1 MNKNSILKK
10 LPVLCIGA
18 LLLVACTREGAQS
31 TVSVVGIGT
40 VAAQPD
46 MIQILISI
54 SQTAQTT
61 RQAQEE
67 VNLQVRRV
75 LALLQTE
82 NIKDTHISTPSLRF
96 TQEYEWSGNRRV
108 LVGQK
113 VEQIMTFVI
122 QDLQQD
128 TDKVSR
134 ILDTLTEID
143 HIALNQINF
152 SIKDNQE
159 LFIQSRALAYQ
170 KALDKARQYAEL
182 SGLKVGRAL
191 SISELEHAPLVP
203 INTRVMNQQVYAKA
217 ESSTDTSGSTIVPSG
232 ELEITSQI
240 AVVFLLE

>member
-1 MNKNSILKK
+1 
-10 LPVLCIGA
+10 
-18 LLLVACTREGAQS
+18 
-31 TVSVVGIGT
+31 
-40 VAAQPD
+40 
-46 MIQILISI
+46 
-54 SQTAQTT
+54 
-61 RQAQEE
+61 
-67 VNLQVRRV
+67 
-75 LALLQTE
+75 
-82 NIKDTHISTPSLRF
+82 
-96 TQEYEWSGNRRV
+96 
-108 LVGQK
+108 
-113 VEQIMTFVI
+113 MTFVI